1 MVEKQPCAIELE
13 VLERLGGQHHTPS
26 IVFRTPP
33 REVVSDTEEAQD
45 SSSEEAITSFFLPFI
60 PDRDAHTIADVWLM
74 AAHLAEAS
82 AFLHSL
88 GYVHRDIKRS
98 NVRFTG
104 TEAVLIDFDCACH
117 WQVGD
122 APLTDRVGTRGWLA
136 PEVERGKGY
145 GASVDAWGVGLV
157 LLYELLHVCY
167 GWTTRVADDEGA
179 SVTILGCYGPQV
191 YSLLSQAGADV
202 AVPPAAKHLVA
213 SLLAENPTAR
223 PLLAD
228 VPRLPCMEP
237 RFWSPGR

>member
-33 REVVSDTEEAQD
+33 REVVSDTEESQD
-45 SSSEEAITSFFLPFI
+45 SSSEEAITSFFLPYVKAFLRPFFLLGLHSCDCQNSVSSAFPPPTFVRIAKFSVNHPFAHGRSFI

-167 GWTTRVADDEGA
+167 GWTTRG
-179 SVTILGCYGPQV
+179 TF
-191 YSLLSQAGADV
+191 SLHTTNHCLANFF
-202 AVPPAAKHLVA
+202 
-213 SLLAENPTAR
+213 LLHR
-223 PLLAD
+223 
-228 VPRLPCMEP
+228 
-237 RFWSPGR
+237 